1 MNHNKY
7 QKQMSDTFRKS
18 RKAVW
23 ESVKRENQRAMDR
36 ADEKKD
42 AINAQKRPKKDV
54 SGPSVRERNSIERE
68 DDCPL

>member
-1 MNHNKY
+1 
-7 QKQMSDTFRKS
+7 MSDTFRRS

-23 ESVKRENQRAMDR
+23 ESVKRENQRAVDR

-54 SGPSVRERNSIERE
+54 SGPSRRELNAANGEE
-68 DDCPL
+68 DCPL